1 MKRIARIATA
11 AIITALCLAA
21 PAMAAQT
28 TRVMAVQVEPGV
40 LATYRGTLELVA
52 FAPGA
57 GWIRLNT
64 RDGISPMLRL
74 RGVGSAELDRFNRFA
89 ASIGLPL
96 RVDLKGRTLH
106 LSARG
111 PVAFETLL
119 ASAPQFEPLPMLRPD
134 PTTARMIRRPADG
147 GAVQLALN

>member
-1 MKRIARIATA
+1 MKPIARIATSV
-11 AIITALCLAA
+11 IIAALCLAA
-21 PAMAAQT
+21 PALAAQT

-40 LATYRGTLELVA
+40 LSTYRGTLELVA

-57 GWIRLNT
+57 GWVRLNT
-64 RDGISPMLRL
+64 RDGISPLLRL
-74 RGVGSAELDRFNRFA
+74 RGVGSADLDRFNRFA

-111 PVAFETLL
+111 SVDFETLL
-119 ASAPQFEPLPMLRPD
+119 ASSRQFEPVPMLRPD
-134 PTTARMIRRPADG
+134 PTAARIIRRPADG